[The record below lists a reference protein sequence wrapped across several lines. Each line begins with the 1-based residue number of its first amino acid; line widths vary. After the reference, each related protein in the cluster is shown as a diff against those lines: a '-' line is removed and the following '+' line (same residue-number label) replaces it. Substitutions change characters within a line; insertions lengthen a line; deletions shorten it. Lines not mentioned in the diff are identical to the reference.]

1 MDPGPGAPPGPPPG
15 LLPGVRPGLLEG
27 RTILITGVMRPS
39 SIAAS
44 VAHAVAGQGARVILT
59 THPRTRVLTESV
71 AALQE
76 LVEPVVGLDVANPVS
91 LAALPDELA
100 RMGVDRLDGVVHSI
114 ARASR
119 GLLGTV
125 LADDPEAVGDGGE
138 PGRERG
144 RRLPEEAGETRM
156 AALRDAFI
164 VSAASLP
171 ALVEAAQPLLGR
183 GSSVV
188 ALTFDTSRIYPG
200 YGWMGPLKA
209 ALEAS
214 VRALAVELGPQ
225 GVRVN
230 ALSAGPLRTT
240 AASAIPGFDELVDG
254 WGEAAPLGWDP
265 NDAAPVARTAVA
277 LLSDWM
283 PATTGAVIHADG
295 GATL

>member
-1 MDPGPGAPPGPPPG
+1 MDPGPGAPPG
-15 LLPGVRPGLLEG
+15 LLRG

-44 VAHAVAGQGARVILT
+44 VTRVAAEQGARVILT
-59 THPRTRVLTESV
+59 THPRARVLTESV
-71 AALQE
+71 AAAQGLA
-76 LVEPVVGLDVANPVS
+76 EPVVGLDAADPAS
-91 LAALPDELA
+91 LAALPGELE
-100 RMGVDRLDGVVHSI
+100 RLGVVRLDGVVHSI
-114 ARASR
+114 ARAGR
-119 GLLGTV
+119 DLLGTV
-125 LADDPEAVGDGGE
+125 LPAGSEEADDGE
-138 PGRERG
+138 RMRA
-144 RRLPEEAGETRM
+144 RLEEAGGTRM

-171 ALVEAAQPLLGR
+171 ALIEATAPLLGQ
-183 GSSVV
+183 GSSVL
-188 ALTFDTSRIYPG
+188 ALTFDTSRVYPG

-214 VRALAVELGPQ
+214 VRSLAVELGPR

-240 AASAIPGFDELVDG
+240 AASAIPGFDDLVGD
-254 WGEAAPLGWDP
+254 WGAGAPLGWDP
-265 NDAAPVARTAVA
+265 DDAAPVARTAVA

-295 GATL
+295 GATLS

>member
-1 MDPGPGAPPGPPPG
+1 MNPRDPSPGASPG
-15 LLPGVRPGLLEG
+15 LLRG

-44 VAHAVAGQGARVILT
+44 VARAAAEQGARVILT
-59 THPRTRVLTESV
+59 AHPRARALTESV
-71 AALQE
+71 AALQG
-76 LVEPVVGLDVANPVS
+76 LAEPVVGLDAADPAS
-91 LAALPDELA
+91 LAALPAELE
-100 RMGVDRLDGVVHSI
+100 RLGVVRLDGLVHSI

-119 GLLGTV
+119 DLLGTV
-125 LADDPEAVGDGGE
+125 LPAGSGEDDDG
-138 PGRERG
+138 ERA
-144 RRLPEEAGETRM
+144 RARLEEAGEARM

-164 VSAASLP
+164 VSAASLA
-171 ALVEAAQPLLGR
+171 ALAEATAPLLGR
-183 GSSVV
+183 GSSVL
-188 ALTFDTSRIYPG
+188 ALTFDTSRVYPG

-214 VRALAVELGPQ
+214 VRALAVELGPR

-240 AASAIPGFDELVDG
+240 AASAIPGFDDLVGG
-254 WGEAAPLGWDP
+254 WGAVAPLGWDP
-265 NDAAPVARTAVA
+265 NDASPVARTAVA

>member
-1 MDPGPGAPPGPPPG
+1 MNPSPGAPPG
-15 LLPGVRPGLLEG
+15 LLRG

-44 VAHAVAGQGARVILT
+44 VTRVAAEQGARVILT
-59 THPRTRVLTESV
+59 AHPRARVLAESV
-71 AALQE
+71 AAAQGLA
-76 LVEPVVGLDVANPVS
+76 EPVVGLDVADPAS
-91 LAALPDELA
+91 LAALPGELE
-100 RMGVDRLDGVVHSI
+100 RLGVVRLDGVVHSI
-114 ARASR
+114 ARAGR
-119 GLLGTV
+119 DLLGTV
-125 LADDPEAVGDGGE
+125 LPAGAEEADDGE
-138 PGRERG
+138 RMRA
-144 RRLPEEAGETRM
+144 RLEEAGEARM

-171 ALVEAAQPLLGR
+171 ALVEATAPLLDR
-183 GSSVV
+183 GSSVL
-188 ALTFDTSRIYPG
+188 ALTFDTSRVYPG

-214 VRALAVELGPQ
+214 VRSLAVELGLR

-240 AASAIPGFDELVDG
+240 AASAIPAFDDLVGD
-254 WGEAAPLGWDP
+254 WGAGAPLGWDP
-265 NDAAPVARTAVA
+265 DDAAPVARTAVA

-295 GATL
+295 GATLS